1 MRAALPQLEKE
12 LRDSG
17 YRSCTLDVSQDAPR
31 QDLSNRPQ
39 WSFGGG
45 RSGGD
50 GSANGDG
57 RGDSQRAGS
66 NGRERDE
73 DRVAPTTARRGAGS
87 LDLHI

>member
-17 YRSCTLDVSQDAPR
+17 YSSCTLDVSQDAPR

-50 GSANGDG
+50 GSPNGGGHGQD
-57 RGDSQRAGS
+57 RRAG
-66 NGRERDE
+66 GGRDE
-73 DRVAPTTARRGAGS
+73 VRVATTAARRAASGS
-87 LDLHI
+87 LDLHV